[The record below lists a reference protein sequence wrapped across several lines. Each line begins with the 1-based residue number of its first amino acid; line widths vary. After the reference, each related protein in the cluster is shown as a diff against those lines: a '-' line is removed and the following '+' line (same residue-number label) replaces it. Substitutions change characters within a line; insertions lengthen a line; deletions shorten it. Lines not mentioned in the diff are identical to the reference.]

1 MYTSRIATLVIVCL
15 IAGSVLVLSS
25 CDELVSILSGGD
37 IDEAPVSV
45 GVVLPRTGYLGPGEF
60 GPGALVME
68 NAFNLALEEINYS
81 DSGSAILKFIVEDD
95 RSTTDGAVS
104 AFNKLIQ
111 QDKVPVILGV
121 WTSEVAQTVFPIAQE
136 NRVVAFSPV
145 VVAGGLSEIGD
156 FIFRAAQPTDVL
168 IPAGVKVTKEQLG
181 YQRVATIADSDDHF
195 AQTSNE
201 QLEQTLSDSGVEILQ
216 AESFQLGET
225 DFNAQLTRIKDANPE
240 AIFVSAQ
247 QIETILIFKQARA
260 LGIPSDVPF
269 ITASLSS
276 DDIES
281 AEGAAEGAITFA
293 SWSSKTDT
301 PGNLAF
307 VEKYHTR
314 YGREP
319 SVWAALS
326 YAAVHVLA
334 EAIANAESPDSV
346 GIRDALANI
355 SNLDT
360 VLGQFS
366 FNEVGDGAYDPKIL
380 IVRAGRLEAFGDSDA
395 P

>member
-1 MYTSRIATLVIVCL
+1 MMYTSRIATLVIVCL

-37 IDEAPVSV
+37 IDEAPDAVSV

-81 DSGSAILKFIVEDD
+81 DSGSAKLKFIVEDD

-145 VVAGGLSEIGD
+145 VVAGGLTEIGD

-168 IPAGVKVTKEQLG
+168 IPAGVTVTKEQLG

-201 QLEQTLSDSGVEILQ
+201 GVR
-216 AESFQLGET
+216 T
-225 DFNAQLTRIKDANPE
+225 DAK
-240 AIFVSAQ
+240 
-247 QIETILIFKQARA
+247 
-260 LGIPSDVPF
+260 
-269 ITASLSS
+269 
-276 DDIES
+276 
-281 AEGAAEGAITFA
+281 
-293 SWSSKTDT
+293 
-301 PGNLAF
+301 
-307 VEKYHTR
+307 
-314 YGREP
+314 
-319 SVWAALS
+319 
-326 YAAVHVLA
+326 
-334 EAIANAESPDSV
+334 
-346 GIRDALANI
+346 
-355 SNLDT
+355 
-360 VLGQFS
+360 
-366 FNEVGDGAYDPKIL
+366 
-380 IVRAGRLEAFGDSDA
+380 
-395 P
+395 